1 MATHFTGEHG
11 AELVLP
17 VLHRLVTDVD
27 AALGQHILTFRND
40 SEKRTYIMATRRM
53 ISGDELKYR
62 NGDIG
67 LRGRGILPAIAV
79 RLMPGAFRLTE
90 PSRLV
95 TLVARRQMIKGFHR
109 LKW

>member
-1 MATHFTGEHG
+1 MSMPRSASRSSTLRKLSG
-11 AELVLP
+11 
-17 VLHRLVTDVD
+17 
-27 AALGQHILTFRND
+27 
-40 SEKRTYIMATRRM
+40 KRTYIITTRRM

-90 PSRLV
+90 PSRLAA
-95 TLVARRQMIKGFHR
+95 LVARRQMIKGFHR